1 MMRWPAIIPCLLA
14 FGCAQVRDPQG
25 GPQDRTA
32 PMLVQAIPPDG
43 STHFQARRI
52 VLRFDER
59 IKLDRVR
66 ERLLISPAPIP
77 APEVVLGG
85 SHEVHILLRGPLA
98 PHTTYLFNIGESV
111 ADLTEGNAA
120 SGLTYVVSTGDHI
133 DSLSIVGT
141 VHDAL
146 SGAPA
151 SKVLVLAHVDGD
163 TSNLAHGRP
172 AYFTRSDSAGRYAL
186 PHMRAGSFRITAL
199 VDRNANY
206 RYDLPSEE
214 IAFGDSAVEAGGQGP
229 ALRMFRE
236 RATTQQAS
244 EVKVLPD
251 RCWRLAL
258 ARPSAGVTLRQLDR
272 DDDPLT
278 WAAEWNHERDTVLL
292 WPSDTALLQGQR
304 FVMLEDGL
312 PVDTIVY
319 RASGPMPYHP
329 TLRSAEDPL
338 TGRIHLM
345 ASRPLATHDTTRIR
359 ASVDSIVVASDG
371 RIDTLDRRS
380 FHFHAPPPTGT
391 RLELLPG
398 AFTDIYGATNDT
410 TRIVL
415 DPAAMDQTGS
425 LKVQV
430 RSDSSLIATAGPFI
444 LQLSDGQGRV
454 VRRTTGPTLPF
465 QAEWA
470 RLPAGTYALA
480 LVVDRDGDGRWT
492 TGNWLSGDQPEE
504 VLHQSGRIDLRAG
517 WEQVITW
524 LLER

>member
-1 MMRWPAIIPCLLA
+1 MMRWPAILPCLLA

-98 PHTTYLFNIGESV
+98 PNTTYLFNIGESV
-111 ADLTEGNAA
+111 ADLTEGNSA
-120 SGLTYVVSTGDHI
+120 SGLTYVVSTGDRI
-133 DSLSIVGT
+133 DSLSISGT
-141 VHDAL
+141 VHDAR
-146 SGAPA
+146 SGAA
-151 SKVLVLAHVDGD
+151 AAKVLVLAHIDGD

-172 AYFTRSDSAGRYAL
+172 AYFTRSDSAGRYTL

-199 VDRNANY
+199 VDQNANY
-206 RYDLPSEE
+206 RYDLPSED
-214 IAFGDSAVEAGGQGP
+214 IAFGDSAVMAGSGGP

-236 RATTQQAS
+236 RATVQQAS

-251 RCWRLAL
+251 RSWRLAL
-258 ARPSAGVTLRQLDR
+258 ARPSTGLTLRQLDR
-272 DDDPLT
+272 EDDPLT
-278 WAAEWNHERDTVLL
+278 WTAEWNHERDTVLM

-304 FVMLEDGL
+304 FVMVEAGL

-319 RASGPMPYHP
+319 RASGRMPFH
-329 TLRSAEDPL
+329 LSVRSAEDHL
-338 TGRIHLM
+338 TGRTYLM
-345 ASRPLATHDTTRIR
+345 ASRPLASHDSTRIHAR
-359 ASVDSIVVASDG
+359 VDSVLHSPEG
-371 RIDTLDRRS
+371 RIDTLDRRC
-380 FHFHAPPPTGT
+380 FHFLAPLATGT

-410 TRIVL
+410 TRILL
-415 DPAAMDQTGS
+415 DPSAMDQTGS

-430 RSDSSLIATAGPFI
+430 RPDSTFSTTAGPFI
-444 LQLSDGQGRV
+444 LQLRDGQGRV
-454 VRRTTGPTLPF
+454 VRRTTGPVLPIDSEWPRLSAGAYTL
-465 QAEWA
+465 E
-470 RLPAGTYALA
+470 
-480 LVVDRDGDGRWT
+480 LVVDRDADGRWT
-492 TGNWLSGDQPEE
+492 TGNWLSGDQPED

-524 LLER
+524 ALEH